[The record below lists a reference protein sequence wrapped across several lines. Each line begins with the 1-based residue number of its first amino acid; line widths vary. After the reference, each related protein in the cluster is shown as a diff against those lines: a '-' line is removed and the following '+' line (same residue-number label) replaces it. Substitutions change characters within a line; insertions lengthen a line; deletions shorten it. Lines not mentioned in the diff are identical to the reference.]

1 MPQHLIDGNREWVER
16 MNREDPEFFSTL
28 ARGQKPRYL
37 WIGCSDSRVPANMIA
52 DKLPGAIFVHRN
64 IANMVVETDLNLLS
78 VVYYAVHFLEVEHII
93 VCGHYSC
100 GGIKAAL
107 DTKPLGFLDGWVGL
121 IRNVYTKNR
130 KELDAIED
138 PLERER
144 AFTEINVKQQVK
156 NLSRIQVIRDRW
168 ATGDR
173 PAIHGMVY
181 DVADG
186 LLRDLD
192 VNVASTAEA
201 DALFA

>member
-1 MPQHLIDGNREWVER
+1 